1 MLLFCTKRNL
11 CEKRAHFVAG
21 KFQVKEFKIIFL
33 YYSWRNKA
41 KQDLKFYFDKK
52 KFQLF
57 VNFQLINRIILTK
70 GGQPFSQIGQNNVWK
85 NSAAQN
91 NLMGQKLSKA
101 ITFTT
106 NLSQFIRQKSSRA
119 ILNILVGQ
127 KWPAGPWLAA
137 TDLGHWQCHQDVI

>member
-1 MLLFCTKRNL
+1 MFEKIQQAKLFT
-11 CEKRAHFVAG
+11 
-21 KFQVKEFKIIFL
+21 
-33 YYSWRNKA
+33 
-41 KQDLKFYFDKK
+41 
-52 KFQLF
+52 
-57 VNFQLINRIILTK
+57 
-70 GGQPFSQIGQNNVWK
+70 
-85 NSAAQN
+85 QN

-137 TDLGHWQCHQDVI
+137 PDLGYWQCHQDVI